1 MGLSEIEKNKLKVFS
16 NLTLDRNQIE
26 ELLGRK
32 ISNNEWRQI
41 QNKPR
46 RKRNRSKQSK
56 YFKTFWKSADGSDV
70 NTLNNTERAQ
80 SVRTN
85 RYKKMYKSV
94 AQDAADTSLK
104 RQFKTKIEDQKDKFH
119 SVKSFFKNSE
129 HRDLNI
135 IRLSKYYSSKYQT
148 RVTEWKIRGS
158 VDLFNIQNAITE
170 LINRMTENI
179 NLNSKI
185 QVSLKIT
192 NSDKQPHTPLLLKS
206 QITDLLTEWV
216 NYFIGYHDINI
227 DNITFKLTT
236 IELPHGTGRKVNTII
251 NLDDKRS
258 ITQISNKDT
267 ICLVRAVIVAFS
279 YHKDKLQ
286 EIFKEKLTPTEL
298 KDIDYRRQLKTEI
311 NEGVISPNEIKYIQQ
326 GGTKKLQTVLSKAFH
341 RIYSIPIKDSGNDFI
356 DVKLIEEKLDIEIQ
370 IYSMDTRQIYAGRSK
385 PVKIFLLYS
394 NNHYDV
400 ISNFQ
405 HLLDQMQ
412 ELGKLT
418 KSLNVKHARIQNPR
432 IQV

>member
-70 NTLNNTERAQ
+70 NTLKNTERAQ

-216 NYFIGYHDINI
+216 NYFIDYHDINI
-227 DNITFKLTT
+227 DNITFKLTA
-236 IELPHGTGRKVNTII
+236 IELPHGTGRKVNNII

-267 ICLVRAVIVAFS
+267 ICLVRAVIVALS
-279 YHKDKLQ
+279 YHEDKLQ
-286 EIFKEKLTPTEL
+286 EIFKEKLTATEL

-311 NEGVISPNEIKYIQQ
+311 NEGVVSRNEIKYIQQ
-326 GGTKKLQTVLSKAFH
+326 GGTKKLQTVLSKALH
-341 RIYSIPIKDSGNDFI
+341 RIYSIFIKDSGNNFT
-356 DVKLIEEKLDIEIQ
+356 DVKLIEEKLDI
-370 IYSMDTRQIYAGRSK
+370 
-385 PVKIFLLYS
+385 
-394 NNHYDV
+394 
-400 ISNFQ
+400 
-405 HLLDQMQ
+405 
-412 ELGKLT
+412 
-418 KSLNVKHARIQNPR
+418 
-432 IQV
+432 